1 MTTIKLSF
9 RNIKKSFKDYAIYFF
24 TLILGVAIFY
34 VFNSIESQTV
44 LLDVTN
50 STHKVIDLMTNMLS
64 GASVF
69 VAFILGFLIIYASR
83 FLIKRR
89 NKEFG
94 IYMLL
99 GMSKRKISMILF
111 FETILIG
118 IISLAVGLG
127 LGVLLSQL
135 MSMLVANMFEADM
148 TKYEFIFSSQACIKT
163 IIYFGIMYVI
173 VMLFNTVNIGK
184 CKLID
189 LIQTNKKSE
198 KVKMKNPMLCTIVFI
213 ISAIALGYAYYMVTG
228 GINETIK
235 PPEDIFKPI
244 VIGAVSTFFIFW
256 SLSGLILKI
265 VTSMKNLYVKG
276 LNTFTFRQLSSKIN
290 STVFSMTIISLML
303 FVTICVLSSALSL
316 KNSMTANL
324 DELAPA
330 DIQLEKRVLNEDWLD
345 QGYNE
350 EQIKNSKL
358 SIREILEK
366 FDFNIDS
373 YLEESVEYNLYQ
385 TEELTFGDTL
395 GDNWETIK
403 NTYTSLIPYNVPY
416 NVADDIMTISD
427 YNKVAKFYGN
437 EEYTI
442 NEDEYIIVADYD
454 SMIEIRNVA
463 LKDNQEITVFGHTL
477 KPKYNE
483 CQYGFVEM
491 ASNHINSGIII
502 VPDDIVD
509 DNYIVYN
516 SIIGNY
522 YTDSLDEQR
531 EIQEQIKNLVN
542 NPISLEYNLPS
553 INSKVDISEASIG
566 TGALVTFLGL
576 YLGIVFLIASVAILA
591 LKELTESTDNKE
603 RYNML
608 RKLGADEKMIN
619 KSLFR
624 QIAIFFMFPL
634 LIAIIHS
641 IFGITFCSYI
651 IETFGNE
658 QLLPSIIMT
667 AIFIVVFYGGYFLI
681 TYLSS
686 KNIIKE
692 NRNAREY

>member
-50 STHKVIDLMTNMLS
+50 STHEVIDLMTNMLS

-228 GINETIK
+228 GINETIN

-290 STVFSMTIISLML
+290 TTVFSMTIISLML

-403 NTYTSLIPYNVPY
+403 NTYTSLIPY

-566 TGALVTFLGL
+566 IGALVTFLGL

>member
-50 STHKVIDLMTNMLS
+50 STHEVIDLMTNMLS

-198 KVKMKNPMLCTIVFI
+198 KVKMKNQMLCTIVFI

-290 STVFSMTIISLML
+290 TTVFSMTIISLML

-403 NTYTSLIPYNVPY
+403 NTYTSLIPYNV
-416 NVADDIMTISD
+416 ADDIMTISD

-491 ASNHINSGIII
+491 ACNHMNSGIII

>member
-50 STHKVIDLMTNMLS
+50 STHEVIDLMTNMLS

-290 STVFSMTIISLML
+290 TTVFSMTIISLML

-403 NTYTSLIPYNVPY
+403 NTYTSLIPY

-566 TGALVTFLGL
+566 IGALVTFLGL

-591 LKELTESTDNKE
+591 LKELTESADNKE

>member
-44 LLDVTN
+44 LLDVTE
-50 STHKVIDLMTNMLS
+50 STYEVIGMMTTMLS
-64 GASVF
+64 AASVF

-118 IISLAVGLG
+118 VISLIVGLG
-127 LGVLLSQL
+127 LGILLSQL

-148 TKYEFIFSSQACIKT
+148 TKYQFIFSSDACIKT
-163 IIYFGIMYVI
+163 LIYFGIMYVI
-173 VMLFNTVNIGK
+173 VMLFNAINVGK

-189 LIQTNKKSE
+189 LIQTSKKSE
-198 KVKMKNPMLCTIVFI
+198 TIKLKNPLLCMVVFI
-213 ISAIALGYAYYMVTG
+213 LSAIALGYSYYMVTG
-228 GINETIK
+228 GINETVK
-235 PPEDIFKPI
+235 TPEDILKPI
-244 VIGAVSTFFIFW
+244 VIGAISTFFIFW

-265 VTSMKNLYVKG
+265 VMSMKNLYVKG
-276 LNTFTFRQLSSKIN
+276 LNAFTFRQVSSKIN
-290 STVFSMTIISLML
+290 TTVFSMTIISLML
-303 FVTICVLSSALSL
+303 FVTICVLSSSLSL

-330 DIQLEKRVLNEDWLD
+330 DIQLTISVKDDDWLD

-350 EQIKNSKL
+350 KQIENSKL
-358 SIREILEK
+358 GVRKTLEA
-366 FDFNIDS
+366 FDFNIDD
-373 YLEESVEYNLYQ
+373 YFKEYVEYNSYRM
-385 TEELTFGDTL
+385 EDFTFADSL
-395 GDNWETIK
+395 GDSLEYVK
-403 NTYTSLIPYNVPY
+403 NNNTSMIPYNMPEE
-416 NVADDIMTISD
+416 IIKLSD
-427 YNKVAKFYGN
+427 YNKIAKIYNN
-437 EEYTI
+437 EEYTL
-442 NEDEYIIVADYD
+442 NQDEYMIIADYD
-454 SMIEIRNVA
+454 SMIAIRDIA
-463 LKDNQEITVFGHTL
+463 LEKGQELTIFGHKL

-483 CQYGFVEM
+483 CKDGFIEM
-491 ASNHINSGIII
+491 ASNHINSGVIV
-502 VPDDIVD
+502 VPDEIVD
-509 DNYIVYN
+509 EQYLAFN

-522 YTDSLDEQR
+522 YTDDLDEQR
-531 EIQEQIKNLVN
+531 EIKQQILDLVKNPLSAEYCLPTVN
-542 NPISLEYNLPS
+542 SR
-553 INSKVDISEASIG
+553 VDISEASIG
-566 TGALVTFLGL
+566 LGALVTFLGL

-603 RYNML
+603 RYKML
-608 RKLGADEKMIN
+608 RKLGADEKMVN

-641 IFGITFCSYI
+641 IFGIKFCSYI
-651 IETFGNE
+651 ISTFGNE
-658 QLLPSIIMT
+658 QLLNSIIMT
-667 AIFIVVFYGGYFLI
+667 AVFIVVIYGGYFLI
-681 TYLSS
+681 TYLCS

-692 NRNAREY
+692 K

>member
-50 STHKVIDLMTNMLS
+50 STHEVIDLMTNMLS

-290 STVFSMTIISLML
+290 TTVFSMTIISLML

-566 TGALVTFLGL
+566 IGALVTFLGL

>member
-44 LLDVTN
+44 LLDITE
-50 STHKVIDLMTNMLS
+50 STYDIIDTLSNMLS

-83 FLIKRR
+83 FLMKRR

-127 LGVLLSQL
+127 LGVALSQL

-148 TKYEFIFSSQACIKT
+148 TRYEFIFSSDACIKT
-163 IIYFGIMYVI
+163 LIYFGIMYVI
-173 VMLFNTVNIGK
+173 VMLFNVINVGK

-189 LIQTNKKSE
+189 LIQTSKKSE
-198 KVKMKNPMLCTIVFI
+198 TVKMKNPMLCTIVFI
-213 ISAIALGYAYYMVTG
+213 LSVIALGYAYWLVTG
-228 GINETIK
+228 GVNETVQTPDGIIK
-235 PPEDIFKPI
+235 PII
-244 VIGAVSTFFIFW
+244 IGAVATFFLFW
-256 SLSGLILKI
+256 SLSGLMLKI
-265 VTSMKNLYVKG
+265 VMGMKNLYVKG
-276 LNTFTFRQLSSKIN
+276 LNTFTLRQVSSKIN
-290 STVFSMTIISLML
+290 TTVFSMTIICLML

-316 KNSMTANL
+316 KNSMTENL
-324 DELAPA
+324 NALAPA
-330 DIQLEKRVLNEDWLD
+330 DIQLSISVKDESWLD

-350 EQIKNSKL
+350 AQIENSKL
-358 SIREILEK
+358 GVRKTLEA
-366 FDFNIDS
+366 FGLNIED
-373 YLEESVEYNLYQ
+373 YLQESVEYNSYRMDD
-385 TEELTFGDTL
+385 LTFDDSL
-395 GDNWETIK
+395 GDSLEYIK
-403 NTYTSLIPYNVPY
+403 NNSTSMIPYNMPEE
-416 NVADDIMTISD
+416 IMTISD
-427 YNKVAKFYGN
+427 YNKVARFYGN
-437 EEYTI
+437 EEYTLEN
-442 NEDEYIIVADYD
+442 NEYMIIADYD
-454 SMIEIRNVA
+454 AMIAIRNVA
-463 LKDNQEITVFGHTL
+463 LANNQELTIFGHTL
-477 KPKYNE
+477 KPKYQE

-502 VPDDIVD
+502 VPDNV
-509 DNYIVYN
+509 VSEEECSYN

-531 EIQEQIKNLVN
+531 EIQDKIKTMIQ
-542 NPISLEYNLPS
+542 NPLSAEYSLPNV
-553 INSKVDISEASIG
+553 NSKVDISEASIG
-566 TGALVTFLGL
+566 LGALVTFLGL

-603 RYNML
+603 RYAML

-634 LIAIIHS
+634 LVAIIHS
-641 IFGITFCSYI
+641 IFGITFCSYVI
-651 IETFGNE
+651 STFGNE
-658 QLLPSIIMT
+658 QLLPSIIVT
-667 AIFIVVFYGGYFLI
+667 AIFIVVIYGGYFLI
-681 TYLSS
+681 TYFSS

-692 NRNAREY
+692 R

>member
-50 STHKVIDLMTNMLS
+50 STHEVIDLMTNMLS

-290 STVFSMTIISLML
+290 TTVFSMTIISLML

-330 DIQLEKRVLNEDWLD
+330 DIQLEKRVLNDDWLD

-403 NTYTSLIPYNVPY
+403 NTYTSLIPY

>member
-44 LLDVTN
+44 LLDITE
-50 STHKVIDLMTNMLS
+50 STYDIIDTLSNMLS

-83 FLIKRR
+83 FLMKRR

-127 LGVLLSQL
+127 LGVALSQL

-148 TKYEFIFSSQACIKT
+148 TRYEFIFSSDACIKT
-163 IIYFGIMYVI
+163 LIYFGIMYVI
-173 VMLFNTVNIGK
+173 VMLFNVINVGK

-189 LIQTNKKSE
+189 LIQTSKKSE
-198 KVKMKNPMLCTIVFI
+198 TVKMKNPMLCTIVFI
-213 ISAIALGYAYYMVTG
+213 LSVIALGYAYWLVTG
-228 GINETIK
+228 GVNETVQTPDGIIK
-235 PPEDIFKPI
+235 PII
-244 VIGAVSTFFIFW
+244 IGAVATFFLFW
-256 SLSGLILKI
+256 SLSGLMLKI
-265 VTSMKNLYVKG
+265 VMGMKNLYVKG
-276 LNTFTFRQLSSKIN
+276 LNTFTLRQVSSKIN
-290 STVFSMTIISLML
+290 TTVFSMTIICLML
-303 FVTICVLSSALSL
+303 FVTICVLSSSLSL
-316 KNSMTANL
+316 KNSMTENL
-324 DELAPA
+324 NALAPA
-330 DIQLEKRVLNEDWLD
+330 DIQLSISVKDESWLD

-350 EQIKNSKL
+350 AQIENSKL
-358 SIREILEK
+358 GVRKTLEA
-366 FDFNIDS
+366 FGLNIED
-373 YLEESVEYNLYQ
+373 YLQESVEYNSYRMDG
-385 TEELTFGDTL
+385 LTFGDSL
-395 GDNWETIK
+395 GDSLEYIK
-403 NTYTSLIPYNVPY
+403 NNSTSMIPYNMPEE
-416 NVADDIMTISD
+416 IMTISD
-427 YNKVAKFYGN
+427 YNKVARFYGN
-437 EEYTI
+437 EEYTLAD
-442 NEDEYIIVADYD
+442 DEYIIIADYD
-454 SMIEIRNVA
+454 AMIAIRNVA
-463 LKDNQEITVFGHTL
+463 LADNQELTIFGHTL
-477 KPKYNE
+477 KPKYQE

-502 VPDDIVD
+502 VPDAV
-509 DNYIVYN
+509 VSGEERSYN

-531 EIQEQIKNLVN
+531 EIQEQIKSLVK
-542 NPISLEYNLPS
+542 NPLSVEYSLPNV
-553 INSKVDISEASIG
+553 NSKVDISEASIG
-566 TGALVTFLGL
+566 LGALVTFLGL

-603 RYNML
+603 RYAML

-634 LIAIIHS
+634 LVAIIHS
-641 IFGITFCSYI
+641 IFGITFCSYVI
-651 IETFGNE
+651 STFGNE

-667 AIFIVVFYGGYFLI
+667 AIFIVVIYGGYFLI
-681 TYLSS
+681 TYFSS

-692 NRNAREY
+692 R

>member
-44 LLDVTN
+44 LIEVTE
-50 STHKVIDLMTNMLS
+50 STYEVIDMMTTMIS
-64 GASVF
+64 AASVF

-83 FLIKRR
+83 FLMKRR

-99 GMSKRKISMILF
+99 GMSKRKISMVLF

-148 TKYEFIFSSQACIKT
+148 TKYQFIFSADSCIKT
-163 IIYFGIMYVI
+163 LIYFGIMYVI
-173 VMLFNTVNIGK
+173 VMLFNAINVGR

-189 LIQTNKKSE
+189 LIQTSKKSE
-198 KVKMKNPMLCTIVFI
+198 TVKMKNPLLCTIVFI

-228 GINETIK
+228 GINETVK
-235 PPEDIFKPI
+235 TPEDILKPI
-244 VIGAVSTFFIFW
+244 VIGAISTFFIFW
-256 SLSGLILKI
+256 SLSGLILKA
-265 VTSMKNLYVKG
+265 VMTMKNLYVKG
-276 LNTFTFRQLSSKIN
+276 LNTFTFRQVSSKIN
-290 STVFSMTIISLML
+290 TTVFSMTIISLML
-303 FVTICVLSSALSL
+303 FVTICVLSSSLSL

-330 DIQLEKRVLNEDWLD
+330 DIQLTISVKDDDWLD

-350 EQIKNSKL
+350 KQIENSKL
-358 SIREILEK
+358 GVRKNLEALN
-366 FDFNIDS
+366 FNIDN
-373 YLEESVEYNLYQ
+373 YFNESVEYNIYRTKDLV
-385 TEELTFGDTL
+385 FDDTL
-395 GDNWETIK
+395 GDSKKEVEES
-403 NTYTSLIPYNVPY
+403 YLTSMIPYSVEEM
-416 NVADDIMTISD
+416 IMTISD
-427 YNKVAKFYGN
+427 YNNVAKIYNN
-437 EEYTI
+437 EQYTLNDNEYM
-442 NEDEYIIVADYD
+442 IIADYD
-454 SMIEIRNVA
+454 SMVQIRNIA
-463 LKDNQEITVFGHTL
+463 LKNNEEITVFGHTL

-483 CQYGFVEM
+483 CKDGFVDM
-491 ASNHINSGIII
+491 SSSGIIVI
-502 VPDDIVD
+502 PDNVVD
-509 DNYIVYN
+509 ENYKAYN

-522 YTDSLDEQR
+522 KTESMDEQR
-531 EIQEQIKNLVN
+531 NIEETIKGLIN
-542 NPISLEYNLPS
+542 NPLSEQYNLPT
-553 INSKVDISEASIG
+553 INTRLDISEASIG
-566 TGALVTFLGL
+566 LGALVTFLGL

-603 RYNML
+603 RYKML

-634 LIAIIHS
+634 LVAIIHS
-641 IFGITFCSYI
+641 IFGIKFCSYI
-651 IETFGNE
+651 ISTFGNE
-658 QLLPSIIMT
+658 QLLNSIIMT
-667 AIFIVVFYGGYFLI
+667 AVFIVVIYGGYFLI
-681 TYLSS
+681 TYLCS

-692 NRNAREY
+692 K

>member
-44 LLDVTN
+44 LLDVTE
-50 STHKVIDLMTNMLS
+50 STYEVIDMMTTMLS
-64 GASVF
+64 AASVF

-148 TKYEFIFSSQACIKT
+148 TKYQFIFSQDACIKT
-163 IIYFGIMYVI
+163 LIYFGIMYVI
-173 VMLFNTVNIGK
+173 VMLFNAINVGK

-189 LIQTNKKSE
+189 LIQTSKKSE
-198 KVKMKNPMLCTIVFI
+198 TIKLKNPLLCTVVFI
-213 ISAIALGYAYYMVTG
+213 LSVVALGYAYYMVTG
-228 GINETIK
+228 GINETVK
-235 PPEDIFKPI
+235 TPEDILKPI
-244 VIGAVSTFFIFW
+244 VIGAISTFFIFW

-265 VTSMKNLYVKG
+265 VMGMKNLYVKG
-276 LNTFTFRQLSSKIN
+276 LNAFTFRQVSSKIN
-290 STVFSMTIISLML
+290 TTVFSMTIISLML
-303 FVTICVLSSALSL
+303 FVTICVLSSSLSL

-330 DIQLEKRVLNEDWLD
+330 DIQLTISVKDDDWLD

-350 EQIKNSKL
+350 KQIANSKL
-358 SIREILEK
+358 GVRKNLEALN
-366 FDFNIDS
+366 FNIDN
-373 YLEESVEYNLYQ
+373 YFNESVEYNIYR
-385 TEELTFGDTL
+385 TEDLVFDDTL
-395 GDNWETIK
+395 GDSKKEVEES
-403 NTYTSLIPYNVPY
+403 YLTSMIPYSVKEM
-416 NVADDIMTISD
+416 IMTVSD
-427 YNKVAKFYGN
+427 YNNVAKIYNN
-437 EEYTI
+437 EEYSLND
-442 NEDEYIIVADYD
+442 NEYMIVADYD
-454 SMIEIRNVA
+454 SMVQIRNIA
-463 LKDNQEITVFGHTL
+463 LKNNEEITVFGHTL

-483 CQYGFVEM
+483 CKDGFVDM
-491 ASNHINSGIII
+491 SSNHINSGIIVI
-502 VPDDIVD
+502 PDSVVD
-509 DNYIVYN
+509 ENYKAYN

-522 YTDSLDEQR
+522 KTESVDEQR
-531 EIQEQIKNLVN
+531 KIEETIKGLIN
-542 NPISLEYNLPS
+542 NPLSEQYNLPT
-553 INSKVDISEASIG
+553 INTRLDISEASIG
-566 TGALVTFLGL
+566 LGALVTFLGL

-603 RYNML
+603 RYKML

-634 LIAIIHS
+634 LVAIIHS
-641 IFGITFCSYI
+641 IFGIKFCCYI
-651 IETFGNE
+651 ISTFGNE
-658 QLLPSIIMT
+658 QLLNSIIMT
-667 AIFIVVFYGGYFLI
+667 AVFIVVIYGGYFLI
-681 TYLSS
+681 TYLCS

-692 NRNAREY
+692 K

>member
-290 STVFSMTIISLML
+290 TTVFSMTIISLML

-403 NTYTSLIPYNVPY
+403 NTYTSLIPY

-566 TGALVTFLGL
+566 IGALVTFLGL

-667 AIFIVVFYGGYFLI
+667 AIFIVVIYGGYFLI
-681 TYLSS
+681 TYLYS

>member
-44 LLDVTN
+44 LLDITE
-50 STHKVIDLMTNMLS
+50 STYDIIDTLINMLS

-83 FLIKRR
+83 FLMKRR

-127 LGVLLSQL
+127 LGVALSQL

-148 TKYEFIFSSQACIKT
+148 TRYEFIFSSDACIKT
-163 IIYFGIMYVI
+163 LIYFGIMYVI
-173 VMLFNTVNIGK
+173 VMLFNVINVGK

-189 LIQTNKKSE
+189 LIQTSKKSE
-198 KVKMKNPMLCTIVFI
+198 TVKMKNPMLCTIVFI
-213 ISAIALGYAYYMVTG
+213 LSVIALGYAYYLVTG
-228 GINETIK
+228 GVNETVQTPDGIIK
-235 PPEDIFKPI
+235 PII
-244 VIGAVSTFFIFW
+244 IGAVATFFLFW
-256 SLSGLILKI
+256 SLSGLMLKI
-265 VTSMKNLYVKG
+265 VMGMKKLYVKG
-276 LNTFTFRQLSSKIN
+276 LNTFTLRQVSSKIN
-290 STVFSMTIISLML
+290 TTVFSMTIICLML
-303 FVTICVLSSALSL
+303 FVTICVLSSSLSL
-316 KNSMTANL
+316 KNSMTENL
-324 DELAPA
+324 NALAPA
-330 DIQLEKRVLNEDWLD
+330 DIQLSISVKDESWLD

-350 EQIKNSKL
+350 AQIENSKL
-358 SIREILEK
+358 GVRETLEA
-366 FDFNIDS
+366 FGLNIED
-373 YLEESVEYNLYQ
+373 YLQESVEYNSYRMDG
-385 TEELTFGDTL
+385 LTFGDSL
-395 GDNWETIK
+395 GDSLEYIK
-403 NTYTSLIPYNVPY
+403 SNTTSMIPYNMQEE
-416 NVADDIMTISD
+416 IMTISD
-427 YNKVAKFYGN
+427 YNELASFYGN
-437 EEYTI
+437 EEYTLAD
-442 NEDEYIIVADYD
+442 DEYIIIADYD
-454 SMIEIRNVA
+454 AMIAIRNVA
-463 LKDNQEITVFGHTL
+463 LENEQELTIFGHTL
-477 KPKYNE
+477 KPKYQE

-502 VPDDIVD
+502 VPDAV
-509 DNYIVYN
+509 VSGEERSYN

-531 EIQEQIKNLVN
+531 EIQEQIKSLVK
-542 NPISLEYNLPS
+542 NPLSVEYSLPNV
-553 INSKVDISEASIG
+553 NSKVDISEASIG
-566 TGALVTFLGL
+566 LGALVTFLGL

-603 RYNML
+603 RYAML

-634 LIAIIHS
+634 LVAIIHS
-641 IFGITFCSYI
+641 IFGITFCSYVI
-651 IETFGNE
+651 STFGNE

-667 AIFIVVFYGGYFLI
+667 AIFIVVIYGGYFLI
-681 TYLSS
+681 TYFSS

-692 NRNAREY
+692 R

>member
-50 STHKVIDLMTNMLS
+50 STHEVIDLMTNMLS

-83 FLIKRR
+83 FLIKRK

-235 PPEDIFKPI
+235 TPEDIFKPI

-290 STVFSMTIISLML
+290 TTVFSMTIISLML

-403 NTYTSLIPYNVPY
+403 NTYTSLIPY

-566 TGALVTFLGL
+566 IGALVTFLGL

>member
-50 STHKVIDLMTNMLS
+50 STHEVIDLMTNMLS

-235 PPEDIFKPI
+235 TPEDIFKPI

-290 STVFSMTIISLML
+290 TTVFSMTIISLML

-403 NTYTSLIPYNVPY
+403 NTYTSLIPYNV
-416 NVADDIMTISD
+416 ADDIMTISD

-502 VPDDIVD
+502 VQDDIVD

-566 TGALVTFLGL
+566 IGALVTFLGL

>member
-44 LLDVTN
+44 LIEVTE
-50 STHKVIDLMTNMLS
+50 STYEVIDMMTTMIS
-64 GASVF
+64 AASVF

-83 FLIKRR
+83 FLMKRR

-118 IISLAVGLG
+118 VISLVVGLG
-127 LGVLLSQL
+127 LGILLSQL

-148 TKYEFIFSSQACIKT
+148 TKYQFIFSSDACIKT
-163 IIYFGIMYVI
+163 LIYFGIMYVI
-173 VMLFNTVNIGK
+173 VMLFNAINVGK

-189 LIQTNKKSE
+189 LIQTSRKSE
-198 KVKMKNPMLCTIVFI
+198 TVKMKNPLLCVIVFI
-213 ISAIALGYAYYMVTG
+213 LAAIALGYAYYMVTA
-228 GINETIK
+228 GIKESIK
-235 PPEDIFKPI
+235 TPQDIIKPI
-244 VIGAVSTFFIFW
+244 VIGTISTFLIFW
-256 SLSGLILKI
+256 SLSGLILKA
-265 VTSMKNLYVKG
+265 VMSMKNLYVKG
-276 LNTFTFRQLSSKIN
+276 LNAFTFRQVSSKIN
-290 STVFSMTIISLML
+290 TTVFSMTIISLML

-316 KNSMTANL
+316 KNSMAANL

-330 DIQLEKRVLNEDWLD
+330 DIQLTISVKDDDWLD

-350 EQIKNSKL
+350 KQIENSKL
-358 SIREILEK
+358 GVRKTLEA
-366 FDFNIDS
+366 FDFNIDD
-373 YLEESVEYNLYQ
+373 YFKEYVEYNLY
-385 TEELTFGDTL
+385 TTSSLTLGDTL
-395 GDNWETIK
+395 GSKI
-403 NTYTSLIPYNVPY
+403 NTVKMMYKSLIPYETPEQ
-416 NVADDIMTISD
+416 IIKISD
-427 YNKVAKFYGN
+427 YNRIAKLYGN
-437 EEYTI
+437 KEYTL
-442 NEDEYIIVADYD
+442 NENEYMIIADYD
-454 SMIEIRNVA
+454 NMAQIRNVA
-463 LKDNQEITVFGHTL
+463 LKNNEKITVFDHEL
-477 KPKYNE
+477 VPKFDE
-483 CQYGFVEM
+483 CQYGFVEI
-491 ASNHINSGIII
+491 SSSHINSGIIV
-502 VPDDIVD
+502 VPDDIVEE
-509 DNYIVYN
+509 DNIAYN

-522 YTDSLDEQR
+522 YTDDLDEQK

-542 NPISLEYNLPS
+542 NPLSAEYCLPTV
-553 INSKVDISEASIG
+553 NSKSDISEASIG
-566 TGALVTFLGL
+566 IGALVTFLGL

-603 RYNML
+603 RYKML

-619 KSLFR
+619 RSLFR
-624 QIAIFFMFPL
+624 QIAIFFIFPL

-658 QLLPSIIMT
+658 QLLNSIIMT
-667 AIFIVVFYGGYFLI
+667 AIFIVVIYGGYFLI

-692 NRNAREY
+692 K

>member
-24 TLILGVAIFY
+24 TLILGIAIFY

-50 STHKVIDLMTNMLS
+50 STYEVIDLMTNMLS

-235 PPEDIFKPI
+235 TPENIFKPI

-290 STVFSMTIISLML
+290 TTVFSMTIISLML

-403 NTYTSLIPYNVPY
+403 NTYTSLIPY

-566 TGALVTFLGL
+566 IGALVTFLGL

-603 RYNML
+603 RYMML

>member
-235 PPEDIFKPI
+235 TPENIFKPI

-290 STVFSMTIISLML
+290 TTVFSMTIISLML

-403 NTYTSLIPYNVPY
+403 NTYTSLIPYNV
-416 NVADDIMTISD
+416 ADDIMTISD

-491 ASNHINSGIII
+491 ASNHMNSGIII

-667 AIFIVVFYGGYFLI
+667 AIFIVVIYGGYFLI
-681 TYLSS
+681 TYLYS

>member
-50 STHKVIDLMTNMLS
+50 STHEVIDLMTNMLS

-127 LGVLLSQL
+127 IGVLLSQL

-163 IIYFGIMYVI
+163 IVYFGIMYAI
-173 VMLFNTVNIGK
+173 VMLFNTINVGK

-198 KVKMKNPMLCTIVFI
+198 TVKMKNPMLCTIVFI

-235 PPEDIFKPI
+235 TPEDIFKPI

-290 STVFSMTIISLML
+290 TTVFSMTIISLML

-350 EQIKNSKL
+350 KQIKNSKL

-403 NTYTSLIPYNVPY
+403 NTYTSLIPY

-566 TGALVTFLGL
+566 IGALVTFLGL

-667 AIFIVVFYGGYFLI
+667 AIFIVVIYGGYFLI
-681 TYLSS
+681 TYLYS

>member
-50 STHKVIDLMTNMLS
+50 STYEVIDLMTNMLS
-64 GASVF
+64 GVSVF

-163 IIYFGIMYVI
+163 IVYFGIMYAI
-173 VMLFNTVNIGK
+173 VMLFNTINVGK

-198 KVKMKNPMLCTIVFI
+198 TVKMKNPMLCTIVFI

-235 PPEDIFKPI
+235 TPEDIFKPI
-244 VIGAVSTFFIFW
+244 VIGAISTFFIFW
-256 SLSGLILKI
+256 SLSGLILKA
-265 VTSMKNLYVKG
+265 VMSMKNLYVKG

-290 STVFSMTIISLML
+290 TTVFSMTIISLML
-303 FVTICVLSSALSL
+303 FVTICVLSSSLSL
-316 KNSMTANL
+316 KKSMTANL

-403 NTYTSLIPYNVPY
+403 NTYTSLIPY

-566 TGALVTFLGL
+566 IGALVTFLGL

-634 LIAIIHS
+634 LVAIIHS

-651 IETFGNE
+651 ISTFGNE

-667 AIFIVVFYGGYFLI
+667 SIFIVVIYGGYFLI
-681 TYLSS
+681 TYLCS

-692 NRNAREY
+692 NRNVREY

>member
-44 LLDVTN
+44 LLDITE
-50 STHKVIDLMTNMLS
+50 STYDIIDTLSNMLS

-69 VAFILGFLIIYASR
+69 IAFILGFLIIYASR
-83 FLIKRR
+83 FLMKRR

-127 LGVLLSQL
+127 LGVALSQL

-148 TKYEFIFSSQACIKT
+148 TRYEFIFSSNACIKT
-163 IIYFGIMYVI
+163 LIYFGIMYVI
-173 VMLFNTVNIGK
+173 VMLFNVINVGK

-189 LIQTNKKSE
+189 LIQTSKKSE
-198 KVKMKNPMLCTIVFI
+198 TVKMKNPMLCTIVFI
-213 ISAIALGYAYYMVTG
+213 LSAIALGYAYYLVTG
-228 GINETIK
+228 GVNETVRTPDGIIK
-235 PPEDIFKPI
+235 PII
-244 VIGAVSTFFIFW
+244 IGAVATFFLFW
-256 SLSGLILKI
+256 SLSGLMLKI
-265 VTSMKNLYVKG
+265 VMGMKSLYVKG
-276 LNTFTFRQLSSKIN
+276 LNTFTLRQVSSKIN
-290 STVFSMTIISLML
+290 TTVFSMTIICLML

-316 KNSMTANL
+316 KNSMTENL
-324 DELAPA
+324 NALAPA
-330 DIQLEKRVLNEDWLD
+330 DIQLSISVKDESWLD

-350 EQIKNSKL
+350 AQIENSKL
-358 SIREILEK
+358 GVRKTLEA
-366 FDFNIDS
+366 FGLNIED
-373 YLEESVEYNLYQ
+373 YLQESVEYNSYRMDG
-385 TEELTFGDTL
+385 LTFGDSL
-395 GDNWETIK
+395 GDSLEYIK
-403 NTYTSLIPYNVPY
+403 NNSTSMIPYNMPEE
-416 NVADDIMTISD
+416 IMTISD
-427 YNKVAKFYGN
+427 YNKVARFYGN
-437 EEYTI
+437 EEYTLEN
-442 NEDEYIIVADYD
+442 NEYMIIADYD
-454 SMIEIRNVA
+454 AMIAIRNVA
-463 LKDNQEITVFGHTL
+463 LANNQELTIFGHTL
-477 KPKYNE
+477 KPKYQE

-502 VPDDIVD
+502 VPDNV
-509 DNYIVYN
+509 VSEEECSYN

-522 YTDSLDEQR
+522 YTDSLEEQR
-531 EIQEQIKNLVN
+531 EIQEQIKSLVK
-542 NPISLEYNLPS
+542 NPLSAEYSLPNV
-553 INSKVDISEASIG
+553 NSKVDISEASIG
-566 TGALVTFLGL
+566 LGALVTFLGL

-603 RYNML
+603 RYAML

-634 LIAIIHS
+634 LVAIIHS
-641 IFGITFCSYI
+641 IFGITFCSYVI
-651 IETFGNE
+651 STFGNE
-658 QLLPSIIMT
+658 QLLPSIIVT
-667 AIFIVVFYGGYFLI
+667 AIFIVVIYGGYFLI
-681 TYLSS
+681 TYFSS

-692 NRNAREY
+692 R

>member
-44 LLDVTN
+44 LLDITE
-50 STHKVIDLMTNMLS
+50 STYDIIDTLSNMLS

-83 FLIKRR
+83 FLMKRR

-127 LGVLLSQL
+127 LGVALSQL

-148 TKYEFIFSSQACIKT
+148 TRYEFIFSSDACIKT
-163 IIYFGIMYVI
+163 LIYFGIMYVI
-173 VMLFNTVNIGK
+173 VMLFNVINVGK

-189 LIQTNKKSE
+189 LIQTSKKSE
-198 KVKMKNPMLCTIVFI
+198 TVKMKNPMLCTIVFI
-213 ISAIALGYAYYMVTG
+213 LSVIALGYAYWLVTG
-228 GINETIK
+228 GVNETVQTPGGIIK
-235 PPEDIFKPI
+235 PII
-244 VIGAVSTFFIFW
+244 IGAVATFFLFW
-256 SLSGLILKI
+256 SLSGLMLKI
-265 VTSMKNLYVKG
+265 VMGMKKLYVKG
-276 LNTFTFRQLSSKIN
+276 LNTFTLRQVSSKIN
-290 STVFSMTIISLML
+290 TTVFSMTIICLML
-303 FVTICVLSSALSL
+303 FVTICVLSSSLSL
-316 KNSMTANL
+316 KNSMTENL
-324 DELAPA
+324 NALAPA
-330 DIQLEKRVLNEDWLD
+330 DIQLSISVKDESWLD

-350 EQIKNSKL
+350 AQIENSKL
-358 SIREILEK
+358 GVRETWEAFGL
-366 FDFNIDS
+366 NIED
-373 YLEESVEYNLYQ
+373 YLQESVEYNSYRMDG
-385 TEELTFGDTL
+385 LTFGDSL
-395 GDNWETIK
+395 GDSLEYIK
-403 NTYTSLIPYNVPY
+403 SNTTSMIPYNMQEE
-416 NVADDIMTISD
+416 IMTISD
-427 YNKVAKFYGN
+427 YNELASFYGN
-437 EEYTI
+437 EEYTLAD
-442 NEDEYIIVADYD
+442 DEYIIIADYD
-454 SMIEIRNVA
+454 AMIAIRNVA
-463 LKDNQEITVFGHTL
+463 LENEQELTIFGHTL
-477 KPKYNE
+477 KPKYQE

-502 VPDDIVD
+502 VPDAV
-509 DNYIVYN
+509 VSGEERSYN
-516 SIIGNY
+516 SIIGKY

-531 EIQEQIKNLVN
+531 EIQEQIKSLVK
-542 NPISLEYNLPS
+542 NPLSVEYSLPNV
-553 INSKVDISEASIG
+553 NSKVDISEASIG
-566 TGALVTFLGL
+566 LGALVTFLGL

-603 RYNML
+603 RYAML

-624 QIAIFFMFPL
+624 QIAIFFIFPL
-634 LIAIIHS
+634 LVAIIHS
-641 IFGITFCSYI
+641 IFGITFCSYVI
-651 IETFGNE
+651 STFGNE

-667 AIFIVVFYGGYFLI
+667 AIFIVVIYGGYFLI
-681 TYLSS
+681 TYFSS

-692 NRNAREY
+692 R

>member
-44 LLDVTN
+44 LLDITE
-50 STHKVIDLMTNMLS
+50 STYDIIDTLSNMLS

-83 FLIKRR
+83 FLMKRR

-127 LGVLLSQL
+127 LGVALSQL

-148 TKYEFIFSSQACIKT
+148 TRYEFIFSSDACIKT
-163 IIYFGIMYVI
+163 LIYFGIMYVI
-173 VMLFNTVNIGK
+173 VMIFNVINVGK

-189 LIQTNKKSE
+189 LIQTSKRTE
-198 KVKMKNPMLCTIVFI
+198 TVKMKNPMLCTIVFI
-213 ISAIALGYAYYMVTG
+213 LSAIALGYAYYLVTG
-228 GINETIK
+228 GVNETVRTPDGIIK
-235 PPEDIFKPI
+235 PII
-244 VIGAVSTFFIFW
+244 IGAVATFFLFW
-256 SLSGLILKI
+256 SLSGLMLKI
-265 VTSMKNLYVKG
+265 VMSMKNLYVKG
-276 LNTFTFRQLSSKIN
+276 LNTFTLRQVSSKIN
-290 STVFSMTIISLML
+290 TTVFSMTIICLML

-316 KNSMTANL
+316 KNSMTENL
-324 DELAPA
+324 NALAPA
-330 DIQLEKRVLNEDWLD
+330 DIQLSISVKDESWLD

-350 EQIKNSKL
+350 AQIENSKL
-358 SIREILEK
+358 GVRKTLKAFGI
-366 FDFNIDS
+366 NIDD
-373 YLEESVEYNLYQ
+373 YLQESVEYNSYRMDD
-385 TEELTFGDTL
+385 LTFGDSL
-395 GDNWETIK
+395 GDSLEYIK
-403 NTYTSLIPYNVPY
+403 NNTTSMIPYNMQEE
-416 NVADDIMTISD
+416 IMTISD
-427 YNKVAKFYGN
+427 YNKIARFYGN
-437 EEYTI
+437 EEYTLAD
-442 NEDEYIIVADYD
+442 DEYMIIADYE
-454 SMIEIRNVA
+454 SMIAIRNVA
-463 LKDNQEITVFGHTL
+463 LENEQELTIFGHTL
-477 KPKYNE
+477 KPKYQE

-491 ASNHINSGIII
+491 ASNHINSGIIL
-502 VPDDIVD
+502 VPDNV
-509 DNYIVYN
+509 VSEEECSYN

-522 YTDSLDEQR
+522 YTDSLEEQR
-531 EIQEQIKNLVN
+531 EIQEQIKSLVK
-542 NPISLEYNLPS
+542 NPLSAEYSLPNV
-553 INSKVDISEASIG
+553 NSKVDISEASIG
-566 TGALVTFLGL
+566 LGALVTFLGL
-576 YLGIVFLIASVAILA
+576 YLGIVFLIASVTILA

-603 RYNML
+603 RYAML

-634 LIAIIHS
+634 LVAIIHS
-641 IFGITFCSYI
+641 IFGITFCSYVI
-651 IETFGNE
+651 STFGNE
-658 QLLPSIIMT
+658 QLLPSIIVT
-667 AIFIVVFYGGYFLI
+667 AIFIVVIYGGYFLI
-681 TYLSS
+681 TYFNS

-692 NRNAREY
+692 R

>member
-50 STHKVIDLMTNMLS
+50 STHEVIDLMTNMLS

-173 VMLFNTVNIGK
+173 VMLFNTVNIRK

-235 PPEDIFKPI
+235 TPEDIFKPI

-290 STVFSMTIISLML
+290 TTVFSMTIISLML

-403 NTYTSLIPYNVPY
+403 NTYTSLIPY

-566 TGALVTFLGL
+566 IGALVTFLGL

-591 LKELTESTDNKE
+591 LKELAESTDNKE

-667 AIFIVVFYGGYFLI
+667 AIFIVVIYGGYFLI
-681 TYLSS
+681 TYLYS

>member
-24 TLILGVAIFY
+24 TLILGVSIFY

-44 LLDVTN
+44 LLDVTE
-50 STHKVIDLMTNMLS
+50 STYEVIGMMTTMLS
-64 GASVF
+64 AASVF

-148 TKYEFIFSSQACIKT
+148 TKYQFIFSQDACIKT
-163 IIYFGIMYVI
+163 LIYFGIMYVI
-173 VMLFNTVNIGK
+173 VMLFNAINVGK

-189 LIQTNKKSE
+189 LIQTSKKSE
-198 KVKMKNPMLCTIVFI
+198 TIKLKNPLLCTVVFI
-213 ISAIALGYAYYMVTG
+213 LSVVALGYAYYMVTG

-235 PPEDIFKPI
+235 TPEDILKPI
-244 VIGAVSTFFIFW
+244 VIGAISTFFIFW

-265 VTSMKNLYVKG
+265 VMSMKNLYVKG
-276 LNTFTFRQLSSKIN
+276 LNAFTFRQVSSKIN
-290 STVFSMTIISLML
+290 TTVFSMTIISLML
-303 FVTICVLSSALSL
+303 FVTICVLSSSLSL

-330 DIQLEKRVLNEDWLD
+330 DIQLTISVKDDDWLD

-350 EQIKNSKL
+350 KQIENSKL
-358 SIREILEK
+358 GVRKTLEA
-366 FDFNIDS
+366 FDFNIDD
-373 YLEESVEYNLYQ
+373 YFKEYVEYNSYRM
-385 TEELTFGDTL
+385 EDFTFADSL
-395 GDNWETIK
+395 GDSLEYVK
-403 NTYTSLIPYNVPY
+403 NNNTSMIPYNMPEE
-416 NVADDIMTISD
+416 IIKLSD
-427 YNKVAKFYGN
+427 YNKIARIYNN
-437 EEYTI
+437 EEYTL
-442 NEDEYIIVADYD
+442 NQDEYIIIADYD
-454 SMIEIRNVA
+454 SMIAIRDIA
-463 LKDNQEITVFGHTL
+463 LEKGQELTIFGQKL

-483 CQYGFVEM
+483 CKDGFIEM
-491 ASNHINSGIII
+491 ASNHINSGVIV
-502 VPDDIVD
+502 VPDEIVD
-509 DNYIVYN
+509 EQYLAFN

-522 YTDSLDEQR
+522 YTDDLNEQR
-531 EIQEQIKNLVN
+531 EIKEQILDLVKNPLSAEYCLPTVN
-542 NPISLEYNLPS
+542 SR
-553 INSKVDISEASIG
+553 VDISEASIG
-566 TGALVTFLGL
+566 LGALVTFLGL

-603 RYNML
+603 RYKML

-641 IFGITFCSYI
+641 IFGIKFCSYI
-651 IETFGNE
+651 ISTFGNE
-658 QLLPSIIMT
+658 QLLNSIIMT
-667 AIFIVVFYGGYFLI
+667 AVFIVVIYGGYFLI
-681 TYLSS
+681 TYLCS

-692 NRNAREY
+692 K

>member
-44 LLDVTN
+44 LLDVTE
-50 STHKVIDLMTNMLS
+50 STYEVIGMMTTMLS
-64 GASVF
+64 AASVF

-127 LGVLLSQL
+127 LGILLSQL

-148 TKYEFIFSSQACIKT
+148 TKYEFIFSQDACIKT
-163 IIYFGIMYVI
+163 LIYFGIMYVI
-173 VMLFNTVNIGK
+173 VMLFNAINVGK

-189 LIQTNKKSE
+189 LIQTSKKSE
-198 KVKMKNPMLCTIVFI
+198 TIKLKNPLLCMVVFI
-213 ISAIALGYAYYMVTG
+213 LSAIALGYSYYMVTG
-228 GINETIK
+228 GINETVK
-235 PPEDIFKPI
+235 TPEDILKPI
-244 VIGAVSTFFIFW
+244 VIGAISTFFIFW

-265 VTSMKNLYVKG
+265 VMSMKNLYVKG
-276 LNTFTFRQLSSKIN
+276 LNAFTFRQVSSKIN
-290 STVFSMTIISLML
+290 TTVFSMTIISLML
-303 FVTICVLSSALSL
+303 FVTICVLSSSLSL

-330 DIQLEKRVLNEDWLD
+330 DIQLTISVKDDDWLD

-350 EQIKNSKL
+350 KQIENSKL
-358 SIREILEK
+358 GVRKTLEA
-366 FDFNIDS
+366 FDFNID
-373 YLEESVEYNLYQ
+373 YYFKEYVEYNSYRM
-385 TEELTFGDTL
+385 EDFTFADSL
-395 GDNWETIK
+395 GDSLEYVK
-403 NTYTSLIPYNVPY
+403 NNNTSMIPYNMPEE
-416 NVADDIMTISD
+416 IIKLSD
-427 YNKVAKFYGN
+427 YNKIAKIYNN
-437 EEYTI
+437 EEYTL
-442 NEDEYIIVADYD
+442 NQDEYMIIADYD
-454 SMIEIRNVA
+454 SMIAIRDIA
-463 LKDNQEITVFGHTL
+463 LEKGQELTIFGHKL

-483 CQYGFVEM
+483 CKDGFIEM
-491 ASNHINSGIII
+491 ASNHINSGVIV
-502 VPDDIVD
+502 VPDEIVD
-509 DNYIVYN
+509 EQYLAFN

-522 YTDSLDEQR
+522 YTDDLDEQR
-531 EIQEQIKNLVN
+531 EINQQILDLVKNPLSAEYCLPTVN
-542 NPISLEYNLPS
+542 SR
-553 INSKVDISEASIG
+553 VDISEASIG
-566 TGALVTFLGL
+566 LGALVTFLGL

-603 RYNML
+603 RYKML
-608 RKLGADEKMIN
+608 RKLGADEKMVN

-641 IFGITFCSYI
+641 IFGIKFCSYI
-651 IETFGNE
+651 ISTFGNE
-658 QLLPSIIMT
+658 QLLNSIIMT
-667 AIFIVVFYGGYFLI
+667 AVFIVVIYGGYFLI
-681 TYLSS
+681 TYLCS

-692 NRNAREY
+692 K

>member
-44 LLDVTN
+44 LLDITE
-50 STHKVIDLMTNMLS
+50 STYDIIDTLSNMLS

-69 VAFILGFLIIYASR
+69 IAFILGFLIIYASR
-83 FLIKRR
+83 FLMKRR

-127 LGVLLSQL
+127 LGVPLSQL

-148 TKYEFIFSSQACIKT
+148 TRYEFIFSSNACIKT
-163 IIYFGIMYVI
+163 LIYFGIMYVI
-173 VMLFNTVNIGK
+173 VMLFNVINVGK

-189 LIQTNKKSE
+189 LIQTSKKSE
-198 KVKMKNPMLCTIVFI
+198 TVKMKNPMLCTIVFI
-213 ISAIALGYAYYMVTG
+213 ISVIALGYAYYLVTG
-228 GINETIK
+228 GVNETVQTPDGIIK
-235 PPEDIFKPI
+235 PII
-244 VIGAVSTFFIFW
+244 IGAVATFFLFW
-256 SLSGLILKI
+256 SLSGLMLKI
-265 VTSMKNLYVKG
+265 VMNMKNLYVKG
-276 LNTFTFRQLSSKIN
+276 LNTFTLRQVSSKIN
-290 STVFSMTIISLML
+290 TTVFSMTIICLML

-316 KNSMTANL
+316 KNSMTENL
-324 DELAPA
+324 NALAPA
-330 DIQLEKRVLNEDWLD
+330 DIQLSISVKDESWLD

-350 EQIKNSKL
+350 AQIENSKL
-358 SIREILEK
+358 GVRKTLEA
-366 FDFNIDS
+366 FGLNIED
-373 YLEESVEYNLYQ
+373 YLQESVEYNSYRMDG
-385 TEELTFGDTL
+385 LTFGDSL
-395 GDNWETIK
+395 GDSLEYIK
-403 NTYTSLIPYNVPY
+403 NNSTSMIPYNMPEE
-416 NVADDIMTISD
+416 IMTISD
-427 YNKVAKFYGN
+427 YNKVARFYGN
-437 EEYTI
+437 EEYTLEN
-442 NEDEYIIVADYD
+442 NEYMIIADYD
-454 SMIEIRNVA
+454 AMIAIRNVA
-463 LKDNQEITVFGHTL
+463 LANNQELTIFGHTL
-477 KPKYNE
+477 KPKYQE

-502 VPDDIVD
+502 VPDNV
-509 DNYIVYN
+509 VSEEECSYN

-531 EIQEQIKNLVN
+531 EIQDKIKTMIQ
-542 NPISLEYNLPS
+542 NPLSAEYSLPNV
-553 INSKVDISEASIG
+553 NSKVDISEASIG
-566 TGALVTFLGL
+566 LGALVTFLGL

-603 RYNML
+603 RYAML

-634 LIAIIHS
+634 LVAIIHS
-641 IFGITFCSYI
+641 IFGITFCSYVI
-651 IETFGNE
+651 STFGNE
-658 QLLPSIIMT
+658 QLLPSIIVT
-667 AIFIVVFYGGYFLI
+667 AIFIVVIYGGYFLI
-681 TYLSS
+681 TYFSS

-692 NRNAREY
+692 R

>member
-44 LLDVTN
+44 LLDVTQ
-50 STHKVIDLMTNMLS
+50 STYEVIEMMTNMLS
-64 GASVF
+64 AASVF

-83 FLIKRR
+83 FLMKRR

-99 GMSKRKISMILF
+99 GMSKRKISMVLF

-118 IISLAVGLG
+118 IISLVVGLG
-127 LGVLLSQL
+127 IGVLLSQL
-135 MSMLVANMFEADM
+135 MSMLVANLFEADM
-148 TKYEFIFSSQACIKT
+148 TRYEFIFSSNACIKT
-163 IIYFGIMYVI
+163 LIYFGIMYVI
-173 VMLFNTVNIGK
+173 VMLLNSINVGK

-189 LIQTNKKSE
+189 LIQTSKKSE
-198 KVKMKNPMLCTIVFI
+198 TVKMKNPMVCTIVFM

-235 PPEDIFKPI
+235 TPEDILKPI
-244 VIGAVSTFFIFW
+244 IIGAVSTFFIFW

-265 VTSMKNLYVKG
+265 VMSMKNLYVKG
-276 LNTFTFRQLSSKIN
+276 LNTFTLRQVSSKIN
-290 STVFSMTIISLML
+290 TTVFSMTMISLML

-316 KNSMTANL
+316 KNSMTVNL

-385 TEELTFGDTL
+385 TEDLTFGDTL
-395 GDNWETIK
+395 GDSWETIK
-403 NTYTSLIPYNVPY
+403 NTYTSLIPY

-463 LKDNQEITVFGHTL
+463 LKNNQEITVFGHTL
-477 KPKYNE
+477 KPKYKE

-509 DNYIVYN
+509 EHYIAYN
-516 SIIGNY
+516 SVIGNY
-522 YTDSLDEQR
+522 YTNSLDEQR
-531 EIQEQIKNLVN
+531 EIQEQILNLVQ
-542 NPISLEYNLPS
+542 NPLSAEYSLPTV
-553 INSKVDISEASIG
+553 NSRVDISEASIG
-566 TGALVTFLGL
+566 IGALVTFLGL

-603 RYNML
+603 RYMML

-634 LIAIIHS
+634 LVAIIHS

-651 IETFGNE
+651 ISTFGNE

-667 AIFIVVFYGGYFLI
+667 AIFIVVIYGGYFLI
-681 TYLSS
+681 TYLCS

-692 NRNAREY
+692 K

>member
-235 PPEDIFKPI
+235 TPEDIFKPI

-290 STVFSMTIISLML
+290 TTVFSMTIISLML

-324 DELAPA
+324 EELAPA

-403 NTYTSLIPYNVPY
+403 NTYTSLIPYNV
-416 NVADDIMTISD
+416 ADDIMTISD

-491 ASNHINSGIII
+491 AGNHMNSGIII

-667 AIFIVVFYGGYFLI
+667 AIFIVVIYGGYFLI
-681 TYLSS
+681 TYLYS

>member
-44 LLDVTN
+44 LLDVTE
-50 STHKVIDLMTNMLS
+50 STYEVIGMMTTMLS
-64 GASVF
+64 AASVF

-148 TKYEFIFSSQACIKT
+148 TKYQFIFSQDACIKT
-163 IIYFGIMYVI
+163 LIYFGIMYVI
-173 VMLFNTVNIGK
+173 VMLFNAINVGK

-189 LIQTNKKSE
+189 LIQTSRKSE
-198 KVKMKNPMLCTIVFI
+198 TVKMKNPLFCVIVFI
-213 ISAIALGYAYYMVTG
+213 LAAIALGYAYYMVTA
-228 GINETIK
+228 GIKESIK
-235 PPEDIFKPI
+235 TPQDIIKPI
-244 VIGAVSTFFIFW
+244 VIGTISTFLIFW
-256 SLSGLILKI
+256 SLSGLILKA
-265 VTSMKNLYVKG
+265 VMSMKNLYVKG
-276 LNTFTFRQLSSKIN
+276 LNAFTFRQVSSKIN
-290 STVFSMTIISLML
+290 TTVFSMTIISLML

-316 KNSMTANL
+316 KNSMAANL

-330 DIQLEKRVLNEDWLD
+330 DIQLTISVKDDDWLD

-350 EQIKNSKL
+350 KQIENSKL
-358 SIREILEK
+358 GVRKTLEA
-366 FDFNIDS
+366 FDFNIDN
-373 YLEESVEYNLYQ
+373 YFKEYVEYNLY
-385 TEELTFGDTL
+385 TTSSLTLGDTL
-395 GDNWETIK
+395 GSKI
-403 NTYTSLIPYNVPY
+403 NTVKMMYKSLIPYETPEQ
-416 NVADDIMTISD
+416 IIKISD
-427 YNKVAKFYGN
+427 YNRIAKLYGN
-437 EEYTI
+437 KEYTL
-442 NEDEYIIVADYD
+442 NENEYMIIADYD
-454 SMIEIRNVA
+454 NMAQIRNIA
-463 LKDNQEITVFGHTL
+463 LKNNEKITVFDHEL
-477 KPKYNE
+477 VPKFDE
-483 CQYGFVEM
+483 CQYGFVEI
-491 ASNHINSGIII
+491 SSSHINSGIIV
-502 VPDDIVD
+502 VPDDIVEE
-509 DNYIVYN
+509 DNIAYN

-522 YTDSLDEQR
+522 YTDDLDEQKG
-531 EIQEQIKNLVN
+531 IQEQIKNLVK
-542 NPISLEYNLPS
+542 NPISAEYCLPT
-553 INSKVDISEASIG
+553 INSKSDISEASIG
-566 TGALVTFLGL
+566 IGALVTFLGL

-603 RYNML
+603 RYKML

-634 LIAIIHS
+634 LVAIIHS
-641 IFGITFCSYI
+641 IFGIKFCSYI
-651 IETFGNE
+651 ISTFGNE
-658 QLLPSIIMT
+658 QLLNSIIMT
-667 AIFIVVFYGGYFLI
+667 AVFIVVIYGGYFLI
-681 TYLSS
+681 TYLCS

-692 NRNAREY
+692 K

>member
-44 LLDVTN
+44 LLDVTQ
-50 STHKVIDLMTNMLS
+50 STYEVIDMMTSMLS
-64 GASVF
+64 AVSVF

-83 FLIKRR
+83 FLMKRR

-99 GMSKRKISMILF
+99 GMSRRKISMILF

-118 IISLAVGLG
+118 VISLVVGLG

-148 TKYEFIFSSQACIKT
+148 TRYEFIFSSNACIKT
-163 IIYFGIMYVI
+163 LIYFSIMYVI
-173 VMLFNTVNIGK
+173 VMLLNSINVGK

-198 KVKMKNPMLCTIVFI
+198 TVKMKNPMLCTIVFM

-235 PPEDIFKPI
+235 TPQDIFKPI
-244 VIGAVSTFFIFW
+244 LIGAVSTFFIFW

-265 VTSMKNLYVKG
+265 VMNMRNLYVKG
-276 LNTFTFRQLSSKIN
+276 LNTFTLRQVSSKIN
-290 STVFSMTIISLML
+290 TTVFSMTIISLML

-330 DIQLEKRVLNEDWLD
+330 DIQLSVSVKDESWLD

-350 EQIKNSKL
+350 KQIENSKL
-358 SIREILEK
+358 GVRETLEA
-366 FDFNIDS
+366 FNFNIDD
-373 YLEESVEYNLYQ
+373 YLKEYVEYNSYRM
-385 TEELTFGDTL
+385 EDFTFADSL
-395 GDNWETIK
+395 GDSLEYIK
-403 NTYTSLIPYNVPY
+403 NNTTSMIPYNMPEE
-416 NVADDIMTISD
+416 IIKLSD
-427 YNKVAKFYGN
+427 YNKIAKIYNN
-437 EEYTI
+437 EEYTL
-442 NEDEYIIVADYD
+442 NPDEYMIIADYD
-454 SMIEIRNVA
+454 SMIAIRNIA
-463 LKDNQEITVFGHTL
+463 LENHQELTIFGHTL

-483 CQYGFVEM
+483 CKEGFIEM
-491 ASNHINSGIII
+491 ASNHINSGVII
-502 VPDDIVD
+502 VPDEVIDEQ
-509 DNYIVYN
+509 YLAFN

-522 YTDSLDEQR
+522 YSNSLDEQR
-531 EIQEQIKNLVN
+531 AIQEQILNLVK
-542 NPISLEYNLPS
+542 NPLSAEYSLPTV
-553 INSKVDISEASIG
+553 NSRVDISEASIG
-566 TGALVTFLGL
+566 LGALVTFLGL

-603 RYNML
+603 RYKML

-634 LIAIIHS
+634 LVAIIHS

-651 IETFGNE
+651 ISTFGNE

-667 AIFIVVFYGGYFLI
+667 AIFIVVIYGGYFLI
-681 TYLSS
+681 TYLCS

-692 NRNAREY
+692 R

>member
-44 LLDVTN
+44 LLDVTE
-50 STHKVIDLMTNMLS
+50 STYEVIGMMTTMLS
-64 GASVF
+64 AASVF

-148 TKYEFIFSSQACIKT
+148 TRYEFIFSQDACIKT
-163 IIYFGIMYVI
+163 LIYFGIMYVI
-173 VMLFNTVNIGK
+173 VMLFNTINVGK

-189 LIQTNKKSE
+189 LIQTSKKSE
-198 KVKMKNPMLCTIVFI
+198 TIKLKNPLLCTVVFI
-213 ISAIALGYAYYMVTG
+213 LSAIALGYAYYMVTG
-228 GINETIK
+228 GINETVK
-235 PPEDIFKPI
+235 TPEDILKPI
-244 VIGAVSTFFIFW
+244 VIGAISTFFIFW

-265 VTSMKNLYVKG
+265 VMGMKNLYVKG
-276 LNTFTFRQLSSKIN
+276 LNAFTFRQVSSKIN
-290 STVFSMTIISLML
+290 TTVFSMTIISLML
-303 FVTICVLSSALSL
+303 FVTICVLSSSLSL

-330 DIQLEKRVLNEDWLD
+330 DIQLTISVKDDDWLD

-350 EQIKNSKL
+350 KQIENSKL
-358 SIREILEK
+358 GVRKNLEALN
-366 FDFNIDS
+366 FNIDN
-373 YLEESVEYNLYQ
+373 YFNESVEYNIYR
-385 TEELTFGDTL
+385 TEDLVFDDTL
-395 GDNWETIK
+395 GDSKKEVEES
-403 NTYTSLIPYNVPY
+403 YLTSMIPYSVEEM
-416 NVADDIMTISD
+416 IMTVSD
-427 YNKVAKFYGN
+427 YNNVAKIYNN
-437 EEYTI
+437 EEYSLND
-442 NEDEYIIVADYD
+442 NEYMIVADYD
-454 SMIEIRNVA
+454 SMVQIRNIA
-463 LKDNQEITVFGHTL
+463 LKNNEEITVFGHTL

-483 CQYGFVEM
+483 CKDGFVDM
-491 ASNHINSGIII
+491 SSNHINSGIIVI
-502 VPDDIVD
+502 PDNVVD
-509 DNYIVYN
+509 ENYKAYN

-522 YTDSLDEQR
+522 KTESVDEQR
-531 EIQEQIKNLVN
+531 KIEEIIKGLIN
-542 NPISLEYNLPS
+542 NPLSEQYNLPT
-553 INSKVDISEASIG
+553 INTRLDISEASIG
-566 TGALVTFLGL
+566 LGALVTFLGL

-603 RYNML
+603 RYKML

-634 LIAIIHS
+634 LVAIIHS
-641 IFGITFCSYI
+641 IFGIKFCSYI
-651 IETFGNE
+651 ISTFGNE
-658 QLLPSIIMT
+658 QLLNSIIMT
-667 AIFIVVFYGGYFLI
+667 AVFIVVIYGGYFLI
-681 TYLSS
+681 TYLCS

-692 NRNAREY
+692 K

>member
-44 LLDVTN
+44 LLDITE
-50 STHKVIDLMTNMLS
+50 STYDIIDTLSNMLS

-83 FLIKRR
+83 FLMKRR

-127 LGVLLSQL
+127 LGVALSQL

-148 TKYEFIFSSQACIKT
+148 TRYEFIFSSDACIKT
-163 IIYFGIMYVI
+163 LIYFGIMYVI
-173 VMLFNTVNIGK
+173 VMLFNVINVGK

-189 LIQTNKKSE
+189 LIQTSKKSE
-198 KVKMKNPMLCTIVFI
+198 TVKMKNPMLCTIVFI
-213 ISAIALGYAYYMVTG
+213 LSVIALGYAYWLVTG
-228 GINETIK
+228 GVNETVQTPDGIIK
-235 PPEDIFKPI
+235 PII
-244 VIGAVSTFFIFW
+244 IGAVATFFLFW
-256 SLSGLILKI
+256 SLSGLMLKI
-265 VTSMKNLYVKG
+265 VMGMKNLYVKG
-276 LNTFTFRQLSSKIN
+276 LNTFTLRQVSSKIN
-290 STVFSMTIISLML
+290 TTVFSMTIICLML
-303 FVTICVLSSALSL
+303 FVTICVLSSSLSL
-316 KNSMTANL
+316 KNSMTENL
-324 DELAPA
+324 NALAPA
-330 DIQLEKRVLNEDWLD
+330 DIQLSISVKDESWLD

-350 EQIKNSKL
+350 AQIENSKL
-358 SIREILEK
+358 GVRKTLEA
-366 FDFNIDS
+366 FGLNIED
-373 YLEESVEYNLYQ
+373 YLQESVEYNSYRMDG
-385 TEELTFGDTL
+385 LTFGDSL
-395 GDNWETIK
+395 GDSLEYIK
-403 NTYTSLIPYNVPY
+403 NNSTSMIPYNMPEE
-416 NVADDIMTISD
+416 IMTISD
-427 YNKVAKFYGN
+427 YNKVARFYGN
-437 EEYTI
+437 EEYTLAD
-442 NEDEYIIVADYD
+442 DEYIIIADYD
-454 SMIEIRNVA
+454 AMIAIRNVA
-463 LKDNQEITVFGHTL
+463 LANNQELTIFGHTL
-477 KPKYNE
+477 KPKYQE

-502 VPDDIVD
+502 VPDAV
-509 DNYIVYN
+509 VSGEERSYN

-531 EIQEQIKNLVN
+531 EIQEQIKSLVK
-542 NPISLEYNLPS
+542 NPLSVEYSLPNV
-553 INSKVDISEASIG
+553 NSKADISEASIG
-566 TGALVTFLGL
+566 LGALVTFLGL

-603 RYNML
+603 RYAML

-634 LIAIIHS
+634 LVAIIHS
-641 IFGITFCSYI
+641 IFGITFCSYVI
-651 IETFGNE
+651 STFGNE

-667 AIFIVVFYGGYFLI
+667 AIFIVVIYGGYFLI
-681 TYLSS
+681 TYFSS

-692 NRNAREY
+692 R